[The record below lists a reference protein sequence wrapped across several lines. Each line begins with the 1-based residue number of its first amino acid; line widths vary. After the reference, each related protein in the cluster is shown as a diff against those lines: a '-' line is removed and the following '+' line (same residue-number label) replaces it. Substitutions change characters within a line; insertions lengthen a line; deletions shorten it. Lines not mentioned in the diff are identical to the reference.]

1 MSLEY
6 CCFISYPH
14 GQDNVLV
21 PFVDDFVAGLEKEIF
36 AQTRKRVWIDYKF
49 LKGGYRL
56 DEEIGPDLCKSAC
69 MILIYTPLYFDAEHT
84 YCARE
89 LKAMQDLEEQRL
101 KLLKD
106 RGKGLIIPI
115 ILRGEKRFP
124 KALSEKRLYYK
135 FTDIEFNNPTEK
147 IRVKFA
153 KEIKEIAEYIIDR
166 CELLDE
172 VANKI
177 PHDCDKFDLPSPD
190 DAKKFVEEVLGKRII
205 DVAVPFVIR
214 TEESPSE

>member
-21 PFVDDFVAGLEKEIF
+21 PFVEDFLEGLEKEIY
-36 AQTRKRVWIDYKF
+36 AQTRKKVWIDYKF

-69 MILIYTPLYFDAEHT
+69 MILLYTPLYFDTEHT

-101 KLLKD
+101 QLLKD
-106 RGKGLIIPI
+106 KGKGLIIPI

-124 KALSEKRLYYK
+124 TALSEKRLYYK
-135 FTDIEFNNPTEK
+135 FTDIEFNNPTER
-147 IRVKFA
+147 IRVKYS
-153 KEIKEIAEYIIDR
+153 KELREIAEYIIDR
-166 CELLDE
+166 CELLEE
-172 VANKI
+172 VASKF
-177 PHDCDKFDLPSPD
+177 PTDCENYCLPSPHE
-190 DAKKFVEEVLGKRII
+190 AKKFVETVLGKKIT
-205 DVAVPFVIR
+205 DVAVPFVVR
-214 TEESPSE
+214 TEESASS